1 MAEKRRKEIVSTSKC
16 LITAWKISFL
26 VPFPVRPIYFVHGKW
41 RQFFFLSVP
50 LVRNCENGHV
60 HDFEDLRRED
70 HPFWRGQMNHK
81 LRMSISN
88 EALISSI
95 LNSTSQFNT
104 LPLRNRENAWG
115 RNFGF
120 RHGSDGGVEIPE
132 EQLTLDLSLRRDWLK
147 MESKWEARRDS
158 FISGPIKTEN
168 QPHGEREAKNEI
180 LKRPSSNEDCMLPH
194 SVVKLSKRIAKRKNL
209 GSNWLNFT
217 RLRQKINKVESY

>member
-147 MESKWEARRDS
+147 WNQNGKPEEVLS
-158 FISGPIKTEN
+158 FQVQLKLKTNPTEK
-168 QPHGEREAKNEI
+168 E
-180 LKRPSSNEDCMLPH
+180 
-194 SVVKLSKRIAKRKNL
+194 KRKMKYW
-209 GSNWLNFT
+209 SAH
-217 RLRQKINKVESY
+217 RQMKIACYRTLL